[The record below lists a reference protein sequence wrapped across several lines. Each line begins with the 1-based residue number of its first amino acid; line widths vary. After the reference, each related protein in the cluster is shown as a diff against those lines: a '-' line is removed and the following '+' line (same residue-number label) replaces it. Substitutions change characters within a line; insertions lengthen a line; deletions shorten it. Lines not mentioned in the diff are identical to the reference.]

1 MKLEL
6 KHLAPYLPYGLK
18 ISNDNISTKSK
29 DILLKALTKE
39 KEHHYYA
46 TLVCNGDLKC
56 CNSCN
61 SETEKTREIYAQI
74 WTIKPI
80 LRPLSDLLKNEFEN
94 VYKNQIDY
102 ESIEHLSELDCES
115 FLTCNFSYEFWQSL
129 FKNHFD
135 VFGLIE
141 KGLAIDINTIKK

>member
-1 MKLEL
+1 MELEL
-6 KHLAPYLPYGLK
+6 KYLAPYLPYGLK
-18 ISNDNISTKSK
+18 LKLRDKIIEMQGLISVSERIISY
-29 DILLKALTKE
+29 DIDKKLCE
-39 KEHHYYA
+39 
-46 TLVCNGDLKC
+46 C
-56 CNSCN
+56 
-61 SETEKTREIYAQI
+61 EISL
-74 WTIKPI
+74 IKPI